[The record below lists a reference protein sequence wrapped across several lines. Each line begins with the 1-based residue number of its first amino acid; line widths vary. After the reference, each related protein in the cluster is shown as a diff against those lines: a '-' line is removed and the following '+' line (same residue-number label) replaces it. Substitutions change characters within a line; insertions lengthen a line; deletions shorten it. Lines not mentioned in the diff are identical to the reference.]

1 MRMELQKILQ
11 ELKSKLNLLQNLHK
25 MINNNQDIIQVF
37 QKIKFKIQLRMYYL
51 EDNLIKIDLIE
62 MQDSK
67 DKEEENH
74 KVKKIIIEEV
84 LIYLK

>member
-1 MRMELQKILQ
+1 
-11 ELKSKLNLLQNLHK
+11 